1 MKRILQLPLLL
12 LVMFSAL
19 NVKSQSI
26 LYRDTLVNGT
36 TYCPTTPNG
45 GWVYKKYKNFRT
57 SLDTTTRFFTEIR
70 MNGQFA
76 TASRTCTDKYVVRK
90 LAAALKSGT
99 SFVVNCNSITW
110 EIGGTG
116 SCLVTGGCTSGTG
129 DDIHFGSY
137 PVGTS
142 GVCACGSGTY
152 WVFRQTI
159 GNLNWG
165 GVNTATCS
173 PPTQWV
179 ELEFKFLPPVNF
191 DVATL
196 GVNKVDPCLYTQDI
210 KATFANLGKRS
221 FDSFQYTVKIN
232 STVYGPYWK
241 KVTLAPQATTNFT
254 VISNFAYTASTNYTI
269 QVFARR
275 PNNQFD
281 SFPSDDT
288 ATSKFKFFGTKGVPN
303 AIDTNVCGS
312 QSLSV
317 RCIPAQA
324 GDSLAWFSDR
334 TLGGMIGTGP
344 KYTTKYLSSGAT
356 YKFYAASYNG
366 FTQGALNTGYT
377 FTNSWQGTM
386 FNLTA
391 TDGDLL
397 IDSLGIN
404 LYSVGAPPGNNTPLD
419 IWVRQGGFSGA
430 ETDPTKWTKVWSG
443 QVMSKGTQLRSVAPW
458 KYTLSNGV
466 LYGVYLNFT
475 NGARQVPLLKPT
487 AQTISNADLT
497 LQGGTMS
504 GLDFGAVIQ
513 AGTFDG
519 EVFYRKLLCKSKPD
533 SSTVVVNPAPYGA
546 KMVAGFPFKTAP
558 KNSGSGVVAKP
569 HVVAMGDTLALNLAA
584 PTGYTDAEHNT
595 KWKVANVQVKS
606 MGGRS
611 LNFGWTDP
619 NPNPGR
625 LVYTPDASM
634 IDSVLKVMVR
644 IQQIGGPGCD
654 TNLVHYIYVA
664 PLPEPNFSRN
674 AKICDGD
681 PIEFTNKSKIL
692 KGFIDYK
699 WYFGDGDSS
708 EAQDPIKQY
717 ASFGVYYCKLNA
729 ISSIY
734 GYVRTKI
741 DTITVTQIPLVKFKV
756 LNACETKAHS
766 FVNQTTVNAGTL
778 SYSWDFGDL
787 TPKSTVKDPT
797 HLYASVGQYKVTLTA
812 SANGCSAVGIKN
824 AYVFPK
830 PKASYAYD
838 DSKKYCTNTPVT
850 FTNTSTISSGNMGVK
865 WKFEPGQLGTVDVP
879 LHTFKTAGKYD
890 VKAIAISE
898 FGCMDSTLK
907 TVTIFEAPKVSFT
920 NSSAC
925 DLTPTQFTNN
935 TPDVP
940 NAVDNYKW
948 SFGDGNSSTALS
960 PSHQYT
966 QLGPKTVKLVVSTSS
981 GCADSAS
988 KEIVVGTQANVDF
1001 DAQAACSGEEVQFD
1015 NKTKFPQ
1022 GDVKYKWY
1030 FGGVDS
1036 SSLADP
1042 KYTFKP
1048 TNTTTYNIT
1057 LKVTVDGGCESVVT
1071 KPLNIL
1077 EKPTCNFTINDGWN
1091 SASGGY
1097 GYRTVNVAAGNTT
1110 YPYYRFKFSDGGSL
1124 TSATGE
1130 YQFPYEGDFTVT
1142 LIARNSVDC
1151 ECTSTQTKSIRNSV
1165 GTQSINGANITVF
1178 PNPTQGLLNIQAL
1191 EGVSIESVSVYTLLG
1206 ELVTVSESHSGNKGQ
1221 IDMGTAANGVYLVK
1235 VSTDKGSVTQR
1246 ITLQQ

>member
-1 MKRILQLPLLL
+1 MLMCFTAFKAEAQDI
-12 LVMFSAL
+12 V
-19 NVKSQSI
+19 
-26 LYRDTLVNGT
+26 YRDTFRNGVPAT
-36 TYCPTTPNG
+36 TAQITRWN
-45 GWVYKKYKNFRT
+45 NFRAKLLANLAYT
-57 SLDTTTRFFTEIR
+57 SVTIR
-70 MNGQFA
+70 GEYDV
-76 TASRTCTDKYVVRK
+76 TGYTCNDAAITKAF
-90 LAAALKSGT
+90 AAAVRTNTAYASATTNGHVWSICNRYDGEIWIDPPSTCSG
-99 SFVVNCNSITW
+99 SNCPSPGYIIRPGIGTANS
-110 EIGGTG
+110 
-116 SCLVTGGCTSGTG
+116 
-129 DDIHFGSY
+129 
-137 PVGTS
+137 
-142 GVCACGSGTY
+142 
-152 WVFRQTI
+152 
-159 GNLNWG
+159 NWG
-165 GVNTATCS
+165 GINTATCGGS
-173 PPTQWV
+173 NQWMELRFKVVPPYNWNAATVAFTKLDPCITKQ
-179 ELEFKFLPPVNF
+179 
-191 DVATL
+191 DMVATIENA
-196 GVNKVDPCLYTQDI
+196 GKKDI
-210 KATFANLGKRS
+210 
-221 FDSFQYTVKIN
+221 DSFQVYVKVNSTTYGPTWNKTKIATGKQATVTVYSGFTFTPNTAYTV
-232 STVYGPYWK
+232 TVWTDK
-241 KVTLAPQATTNFT
+241 
-254 VISNFAYTASTNYTI
+254 
-269 QVFARR
+269 
-275 PNNQFD
+275 PNNNLD
-281 SFPSDDT
+281 SFRGNDT
-288 ATSKFKFFGTKGVPN
+288 MIYKFGFFGFKGTPN

-312 QSLSV
+312 QSLV
-317 RCIPAQA
+317 ARCIPAQA
-324 GDSLAWFSDR
+324 GDSVAWFSDR
-334 TLGGMIGTGP
+334 ALAGMIGTGP

-366 FTQGALNTGYT
+366 FSKGALNTGYT

-404 LYSVGAPPGNNTPLD
+404 LYSVGAPPGNNTPLE
-419 IWVRQGGFSGA
+419 IWVRQGGFSGF
-430 ETDPTKWTKVWSG
+430 ETDPTKWTKVWTG
-443 QVMSKGTQLRSVAPW
+443 QILSKGTQQRTLCPW
-458 KYTLSNGV
+458 NYTLSNGV
-466 LYGVYLNFT
+466 VYGVYLNFT
-475 NGARQVPLLKPT
+475 NGARQVPLLKPSG
-487 AQTISNADLT
+487 QTFTNADLT
-497 LQGGTMS
+497 LQGGTMN

-513 AGTFDG
+513 TGTFDG

-533 SSTVVVNPAPYGA
+533 SATIVVNPAPFGA
-546 KMVAGFPFKTAP
+546 KLEAGFPFQTAP
-558 KNSGSGVVAKP
+558 KNSGSGVVSKP

-584 PTGYTDAEHNT
+584 PTGYIDGDHNT
-595 KWKVANVQVKS
+595 TWKVANVQVKS
-606 MGGRS
+606 MGGRA

-619 NPNPGR
+619 KPNAGR

-778 SYSWDFGDL
+778 SYSWDFGDN
-787 TPKSTVKDPT
+787 TPKSTQKDPS

-830 PKASYAYD
+830 PKASYSFD
-838 DSKKYCTNTPVT
+838 NSKKYCTNTPVS

-865 WKFEPGQLGTVDVP
+865 WKFEAGQLGTIDVP
-879 LHTFKTAGKYD
+879 MHTFKTAGTYD

-898 FGCMDSTLK
+898 FGCMDSATK
-907 TVTIFEAPKVSFT
+907 TVTVFEAPKVSFT

-940 NAVDNYKW
+940 NTVDNYKW

-1022 GDVKYKWY
+1022 GEVKYKWY

-1057 LKVTVDGGCESVVT
+1057 LKVTVDGGCESIVT

-1077 EKPTCNFTINDGWN
+1077 EKPTCNFTISDGWN
-1091 SASGGY
+1091 TASGGY

-1110 YPYYRFKFSDGGSL
+1110 YPYYRYKFSDGGSL

-1142 LIARNSVDC
+1142 MIARNAVNC
-1151 ECTSTQTKSIRNSV
+1151 ECTSTQTKSIRNAV
-1165 GTQSINGANITVF
+1165 GTENLSNGEVRVY
-1178 PNPTQGLLNIQAL
+1178 PNPSTGVVNIEAIAGTEIQSLKVFNLLGSEVTVVTSNSDSK
-1191 EGVSIESVSVYTLLG
+1191 GSIEF
-1206 ELVTVSESHSGNKGQ
+1206 GN
-1221 IDMGTAANGVYLVK
+1221 AANGVYLVK
-1235 VSTDKGSVTQR
+1235 IATNKGTVTRRVTIQH
-1246 ITLQQ
+1246 